1 MGFRHRKPALRTEG
15 PILGNVQEL
24 SRQLGSPDLMLQDS
38 AALFLH
44 TESIKDV
51 QSLEKFLTKF
61 RDEVL
66 AAVDLPVICRAHQL
80 ASANQGVELISFD
93 QEFGKRPQLGKLTLP
108 SREAGKRQLKR
119 MHPLRD
125 HKVVQKYL
133 RAHEN
138 GSAAGWHSIVYGLTM
153 AVYAIPLRQALLN
166 YSEKTI
172 SVMAESAMFS
182 RQFSVL
188 ECQALVEKV
197 LATLPA
203 IVEQVLKEFFTGS
216 IR

>member
-15 PILGNVQEL
+15 PILGDVQEL

-38 AALFLH
+38 ALFLH
-44 TESIKDV
+44 TEVIGDV
-51 QSLEKFLTKF
+51 ASLGEFLEKF

-66 AAVDLPVICRAHQL
+66 ARVDLPVICRAHQL
-80 ASANQGVELISFD
+80 ASSNQGIELISFD
-93 QEFGKRPQLGKLTLP
+93 QEYGKTPRLGQFSQP
-108 SREAGKRQLKR
+108 SREAGKRQLRR

-133 RAHEN
+133 RAHES
-138 GSAAGWHSIVYGLTM
+138 GSADGWHSIVYGLTM

-172 SVMAESAMFS
+172 SVMAESAMFA
-182 RQFSVL
+182 RQLSVL
-188 ECQALVEKV
+188 ECRDLVDKI
-197 LATLPA
+197 LSTLPA
-203 IVEQVLKEFFTGS
+203 IVEKVLKDF
-216 IR
+216 

>member
-1 MGFRHRKPALRTEG
+1 
-15 PILGNVQEL
+15 
-24 SRQLGSPDLMLQDS
+24 MLQDS

-44 TESIKDV
+44 TESIKDLP
-51 QSLEKFLTKF
+51 SLAKFLEKFRDQVLTG
-61 RDEVL
+61 
-66 AAVDLPVICRAHQL
+66 VDLPAICRSHQL
-80 ASANQGVELISFD
+80 ASTNQGIELICFD
-93 QEFGKRPQLGKLTLP
+93 QEFGKTLRLGKLTQP

-119 MHPLRD
+119 MQPLRD

-153 AVYAIPLRQALLN
+153 AVYAIPLRQALMN

-182 RQFSVL
+182 RQFPVV
-188 ECQALVEKV
+188 ECRDLVDKI
-197 LATLPA
+197 LSTLPA
-203 IVEQVLKEFFTGS
+203 IVEQVLKEFCAVT
-216 IR
+216 IQ